1 MTLDSTPWEGPVP
14 EQGSLA
20 SVGMTDTTIADGT
33 IIVMSS
39 EVGMAASLNLK
50 TLTFK
55 RHWLKIEKANPRL
68 YKRTANHVS
77 DKGLVSR
84 MYKEFSKLHTE
95 KITHFFFK

>member
-14 EQGSLA
+14 EQGSLV
-20 SVGMTDTTIADGT
+20 SVGMTDATVADGI

-39 EVGMAASLNLK
+39 KVGMAASLNLK

-68 YKRTANHVS
+68 YKRLQIMYLIR
-77 DKGLVSR
+77 GLFPEYLKNSQNSTQR
-84 MYKEFSKLHTE
+84 K
-95 KITHFFFK
+95 